1 MSEDKPPRMNTIT
14 IPRKE
19 LALLSE
25 VFQQA
30 SVVTRADTED
40 RTLYQRFKYYC
51 GRNKDRVDVAFK
63 HAVDGCGKIN
73 ERYMTE
79 AAADDEIAAYMAEQD
94 IVLKAHA
101 KKDDKGEPMIAENGA
116 WDVPAE
122 DHKAVSAEL
131 KPIKKK
137 YAKAVK
143 RQEQRNADL
152 KAEDT
157 AYMDQKVELRLFTVP
172 WDTVPERIGG
182 GYLVRLTPMLTGM
195 PEDDPEEV
203 VAQKCGPFNPEL
215 PQIWEL
221 PAMITEQEIKAFVAS
236 SVPRQYH
243 DCVAVTVDQNTKN
256 RVVRYTPEVD

>member
-1 MSEDKPPRMNTIT
+1 MNTIR

-63 HAVDGCGKIN
+63 HAEEGCGKIN

-79 AAADDEIAAYMAEQD
+79 AAADDEIAAYMDEQD

-101 KKDDKGEPMIAENGA
+101 KKDAKGEPMIAENGA

-122 DHKAVSAEL
+122 EHKAVSEEL
-131 KPIKKK
+131 KTIKKK
-137 YAKAVK
+137 YAEAVK
-143 RQEQRNADL
+143 RQEKRNADL
-152 KAEDT
+152 KAENT
-157 AYMDQKVELRLFTVP
+157 AYMDEEVELRLFTVP
-172 WDTVPERIGG
+172 WGSVPERIGG

-195 PEDDPEEV
+195 PEDDPEEAV
-203 VAQKCGPFNPEL
+203 TRKCGPFNPAA
-215 PQIWEL
+215 PQMWEMK
-221 PAMITEQEIKAFVAS
+221 PDCTPDEANNFIDKH
-236 SVPRQYH
+236 VPKQYV
-243 DCVAVTVDQNTKN
+243 DCVTATRDPGTKKL
-256 RVVRYTPEVD
+256 VVRYTPEEE